1 MDEYILNAD
10 ETWSTAFQGEENDT
24 VDKRQKRREEKAM
37 QSYIKATR
45 KLADDFL
52 FKYKVEL
59 VKLATVYDVPDSDVN
74 EIMENV
80 ASSLMENIDLVIT
93 EPDD

>member
-10 ETWSTAFQGEENDT
+10 ETWAPSFQGEEDDT

-37 QSYIKATR
+37 QSYIRNTR

-80 ASSLMENIDLVIT
+80 AGSLMENIDLVIN

>member
-10 ETWSTAFQGEENDT
+10 ETWSTTFQGEENDT

-37 QSYIKATR
+37 QSYIRNTR

-80 ASSLMENIDLVIT
+80 AGSLMENIDLVIT